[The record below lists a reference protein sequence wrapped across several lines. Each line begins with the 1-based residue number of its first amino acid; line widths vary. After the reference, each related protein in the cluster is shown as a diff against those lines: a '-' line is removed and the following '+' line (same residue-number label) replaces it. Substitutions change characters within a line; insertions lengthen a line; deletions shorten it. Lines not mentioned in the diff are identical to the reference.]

1 MHNRIRIIALLVTVL
16 LACSL
21 LAACTGGTTTT
32 TTTKSTTTGQGGTT
46 TTAATTTGTTAP
58 GPKPSITMYGPSN
71 VEEFPA
77 GEDENNNKI
86 INYIK
91 EMTGYDVT
99 WIIAPR
105 DNGREAMNMIMAS
118 GNPPDVLYTGDKNIF
133 ADYTN
138 QGLLEPVDSFIEE
151 TTNIKTVV
159 PDATWKAVELNGEH
173 FAVPVPQNQF
183 SSSGVVVRQDLLEKL
198 GNPPMETLD
207 DYVAFLEMVL
217 EQKLGGEDTVPY
229 VAYNKSMGV
238 FELAYGLNEA
248 YKPENGKLVAT
259 WISDNARKML
269 EFSADLFAR
278 KLVDPEFAVNTGTI
292 ANEKMTNG
300 RGALYTTGWTT
311 VKELNDSLKD
321 RDVGFK
327 YAVIKP
333 PTGIDGQPTYF
344 NLNSPVRVYFL
355 FPAGAKTKEAV
366 MFLDR
371 CISDDIRL
379 VISYGWEN
387 EHYTVAADGVINQ
400 TAEAE
405 NIRYRIYYNMWDTEK
420 DFLNRVKLK
429 GFSDGYFPMSE
440 FCKYD
445 VTMNYAPPI
454 AELTEYTSAL
464 TDLRDEYFLKIITG
478 AWTIDKFDEFVSK
491 WKASGGEQVLEAVNA
506 WYDTFK

>member
-1 MHNRIRIIALLVTVL
+1 MHSRIRIIAIVVAVL
-16 LACSL
+16 LTLSL
-21 LAACTGGTTTT
+21 MAACTGGTTTT
-32 TTTKSTTTGQGGTT
+32 TGQGGTT
-46 TTAATTTGTTAP
+46 TTKATTKATTTGTTAP
-58 GPKPSITMYGPSN
+58 GPKPSITVYGPSN
-71 VEEFPA
+71 VEEFPS
-77 GEDENNNKI
+77 GENENNNLI

-91 EMTGYDVT
+91 EMTGYDVN

-105 DNGREAMNMIMAS
+105 DNAREAMNMLMAS
-118 GNPPDVLYTGDKNIF
+118 GNPPDMLYTGSKDIF

-138 QGLLEPVDSFIEE
+138 QGLLEPVDSFIDA

-159 PDATWKAVELNGEH
+159 SDATWKAVELNGEH

-183 SSSGVVVRQDLLEKL
+183 SSSGVVVRKDLLNKL
-198 GNPPMETLD
+198 GNPAMNTLD

-217 EQKLGGEDTVPY
+217 EQKLGGDDTIPY
-229 VAYNKSMGV
+229 VAHSKSMGV
-238 FELAYGLNEA
+238 FELAFGLNEQ

-259 WISDNARKML
+259 WISENARKML

-278 KLVDPEFAVNTGTI
+278 KLVDQEFAVNTGTI

-300 RGALYTTGWTT
+300 RGAMYTTGWTT
-311 VKELNDSLKD
+311 MKELEGSLAGRNVD
-321 RDVGFK
+321 YE
-327 YAVIKP
+327 YAIIQP
-333 PTGIDGQPTYF
+333 PQGYDGKPTYF
-344 NLNSPVRVYFL
+344 NLNAPVRVYFL
-355 FPAGAKTKEAV
+355 FPAGAKTEEAI

-387 EHYTVAADGVINQ
+387 KHYTVNTDGVIEQ
-400 TAEAE
+400 TDEAE

-429 GFSDGYFPMSE
+429 GFASGYFPMSE
-440 FCKYD
+440 YCKYD
-445 VTMNYAPPI
+445 VTLNYAPPI
-454 AELTEYTSAL
+454 AEVTEYASAL

-491 WKASGGEQVLEAVNA
+491 WKASGGEQVLKAVND